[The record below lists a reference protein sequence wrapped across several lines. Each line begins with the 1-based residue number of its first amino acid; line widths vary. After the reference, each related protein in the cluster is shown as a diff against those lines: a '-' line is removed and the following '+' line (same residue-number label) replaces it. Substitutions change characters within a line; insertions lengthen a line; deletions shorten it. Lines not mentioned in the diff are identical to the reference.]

1 MEHPIISRKT
11 YLLIYAALLALL
23 GATLAVAYIPLAG
36 LNTLLA
42 VVVASIKAVLV
53 ILYFMHVRHSS
64 TLTRLFVIAGF
75 VWLFILIGLTF
86 SDYLTRTGL
95 FFLLPV
101 E

>member
-75 VWLFILIGLTF
+75 VWLLILIGLTF